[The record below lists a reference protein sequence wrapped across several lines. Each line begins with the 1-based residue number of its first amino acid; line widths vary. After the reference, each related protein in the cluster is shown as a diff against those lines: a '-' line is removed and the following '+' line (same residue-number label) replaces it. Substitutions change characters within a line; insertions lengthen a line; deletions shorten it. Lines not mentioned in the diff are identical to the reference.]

1 MKNQKLDSAWENHNL
16 LQFSTGPGLL
26 VVDNILYKLVEKI
39 KSSYEHLFLRIAQFH
54 AKKVFAFNR
63 MQESYIRLNVH
74 LR

>member
-1 MKNQKLDSAWENHNL
+1 MKNQKLDSSWENHNL

-26 VVDNILYKLVEKI
+26 VVNNILYKLVEKI
-39 KSSYEHLFLRIAQFH
+39 KSSYEHIFLQIAQFH
-54 AKKVFAFNR
+54 AKKVFGFNR